1 MKYTGAIILLLTF
14 ALVFNPNPVKAQDE
28 DYKEILF
35 MIIDGD
41 LEKAVSKTEKY
52 MNRSK
57 TKRDPVPYIY
67 SSMAYYEISKR
78 DEMAE
83 DYPRAYRDAIKNAY
97 KARRYD
103 RENEY
108 FPNHMD
114 YINELK
120 GSVMKEAR
128 FHFESENW
136 RKSTTYAKYVLRIDP
151 GDLSALLLKGV
162 AEVRGRNSY
171 QAERTFEEA
180 EEALKEFSVD
190 DVSIHGKDGY
200 LYAVA
205 EYADL
210 MKEEGKKQQAE
221 PYVNAIAGL
230 FDEDPEYEAL
240 KNSF

>member
-1 MKYTGAIILLLTF
+1 MKYTTALIFTLVGALAINLNT
-14 ALVFNPNPVKAQDE
+14 AQAQDD

-35 MIIDGD
+35 MVIDGD
-41 LEKAVSKTEKY
+41 LEKAVSKSEKY
-52 MNRSK
+52 MNKSK

-83 DYPRAYRDAIKNAY
+83 DYPRAYREAIKNAY

-114 YINELK
+114 YMNELK
-120 GSVMKEAR
+120 GSIMKEAR
-128 FHFESENW
+128 FHFESENY

-162 AEVRGRNSY
+162 AEVRGRNAY

-180 EEALKEFSVD
+180 KEALKNFSVD
-190 DVSIHGKDGY
+190 NVSIHGKDGY
-200 LYAVA
+200 LYAVEQYA
-205 EYADL
+205 EL
-210 MKEEGKKQQAE
+210 MKEEGSKQQAE
-221 PYVNAIAGL
+221 PYVDAIAGL
-230 FDEDPEYEAL
+230 FEDDPQYEML
-240 KNSF
+240 KETF

>member
-1 MKYTGAIILLLTF
+1 MKYTIALIFTLVGAL
-14 ALVFNPNPVKAQDE
+14 ALNLNTAQAQDD

-52 MNRSK
+52 MNKSK
-57 TKRDPVPYIY
+57 TRRDPVPYIY

-83 DYPRAYRDAIKNAY
+83 DYPRAYREAIKNAY

-114 YINELK
+114 YMNELK
-120 GSVMKEAR
+120 GSIMKEAR
-128 FHFESENW
+128 FHFESENY
-136 RKSTTYAKYVLRIDP
+136 RKSTTYAKYILRIDP

-162 AEVRGRNSY
+162 AEVRGRNAY

-180 EEALKEFSVD
+180 KEALENFSVD

-200 LYAVA
+200 LYAVEQYA
-205 EYADL
+205 EL
-210 MKEEGKKQQAE
+210 MKEEGSKQQAE
-221 PYVNAIAGL
+221 PYVDAIAGL
-230 FDEDPEYEAL
+230 FEDDPQYEML
-240 KNSF
+240 KETF